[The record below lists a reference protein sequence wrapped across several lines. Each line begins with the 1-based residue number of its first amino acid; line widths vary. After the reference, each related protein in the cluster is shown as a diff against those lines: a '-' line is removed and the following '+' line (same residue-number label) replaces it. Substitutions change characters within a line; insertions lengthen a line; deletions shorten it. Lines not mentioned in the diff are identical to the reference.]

1 MVNLLLEG
9 DDLEA
14 LLLRA
19 HREGGTNARIV
30 RAEKVR
36 RGGILGFFAKEGFE
50 VAVEIPKD
58 GDSAAA
64 AAEDGRPAGQSAGQ
78 SAGAAMAAT
87 FPTMPQLT
95 QSAAPAAIEAGDLLS
110 LADRTSAAERA
121 ATLAIT
127 RQTAYESAVRTAVSN
142 AEGSGNGNQ
151 PGHRDELPAGSSPA
165 ERLAARLSPRRVVR
179 AVRQP
184 VESGVESMPF
194 EPVFAEPAP
203 AEPAPPEQASA
214 DPVVGETVPVPFERL
229 TPRTIA
235 TRSVETRLV
244 EAVIAEPVIVEPT
257 VVESR
262 FIEPR
267 LVESD
272 FALAEVVEIL
282 ATEMPSARSIRAE
295 KKLRANE
302 KKVPPVVQPTAFTIT
317 EFPHVQ
323 FPEDRPWPALAG
335 FAMPATGPGPV
346 PEGSGNH
353 RSDKIDSASPPALL
367 NEAGPRTDLSE
378 VTEPFV
384 VGNQPVAGA
393 DIEPAADSA
402 LWFDTPAAAPV
413 APMAPVITVAA
424 PPSSGRVSQFR
435 DAVVGRHKA
444 NVSAAKAE
452 AIRLNPSLS
461 EAEAEPADQP
471 VAQLEPRLEP
481 LPVAQPLPMSRP
493 ETLPETLPEALPV
506 AQPIAQRV
514 AEPELQP
521 VAQLEPQ
528 PVAQMPQID
537 QELVLPVPSMAL
549 SMSGGLPANAA
560 GTPSGEAPARP
571 APVTVG
577 SLTANSTA
585 RATTVVP
592 RSKSRRGGHRA
603 LPIPRPAVDAEPPGS
618 AVHRV
623 DSDQHPNPD
632 AEPESVP
639 NRQSGQHAAE
649 WSRPDRSAEPAAEAG
664 EGPTNSDSAWKLLRR
679 WRPGLRKQTTEDDD
693 AWMREVGMDTQNQ
706 TKDESIDAFERG
718 WAAETTGAP
727 KTVET
732 TEVPETE
739 DFGTWTTVVQADTVQ
754 TLFSDA
760 ATLGAVPAGTSLI
773 EGFDQLAADR
783 QALRGLGIPAAWTE
797 HLHAGDRFGSIVA
810 MLGQLPEPRI
820 RDDAAVIAVVGPAD
834 VVELE
839 AHRTALD
846 LPASG
851 RPRAV
856 TLVPGA
862 VGVDRRAAIARSK
875 RIRPVVISVP
885 IDGYDDP
892 TGTRKILTSIKA
904 EAVIVVVDASRPLEE
919 ITSWIQALEQ
929 VDAIA
934 LDGALDV
941 DSPAAVLGLDVPVIR
956 VDGIAVDRIGW
967 AALLCAQ
974 LAALDASR

>member
-1 MVNLLLEG
+1 VVNLLLEG

-19 HREGGTNARIV
+19 HREGGTAARII

-58 GDSAAA
+58 ADSDGD
-64 AAEDGRPAGQSAGQ
+64 AAEPGQSAGQRTGQ
-78 SAGAAMAAT
+78 SAGAALAAT

-95 QSAAPAAIEAGDLLS
+95 QSAAAAAIEAGDMLGLV
-110 LADRTSAAERA
+110 DRTSAAERA

-127 RQTAYESAVRTAVSN
+127 RQAAYESAVRTAV
-142 AEGSGNGNQ
+142 GSADGSADQFGQ
-151 PGHRDELPAGSSPA
+151 HEELPAGSSPA
-165 ERLAARLSPRRVVR
+165 ERLAAKLSPRREVPSAPR
-179 AVRQP
+179 P
-184 VESGVESMPF
+184 TEPTGESHSF
-194 EPVFAEPAP
+194 EPVFAAPAAPAP
-203 AEPAPPEQASA
+203 VRPASFEAVDLEPGSAPA
-214 DPVVGETVPVPFERL
+214 PFERL
-229 TPRTIA
+229 MPRRIA
-235 TRSVETRLV
+235 TASLEARLV
-244 EAVIAEPVIVEPT
+244 EAPVADPLIVEPT

-295 KKLRANE
+295 KKVRAT
-302 KKVPPVVQPTAFTIT
+302 KLPAVVQPTAFTIT

-335 FAMPATGPGPV
+335 LG
-346 PEGSGNH
+346 E
-353 RSDKIDSASPPALL
+353 IDSASPPASL
-367 NEAGPRTDLSE
+367 NEAGSRTDLPE

-384 VGNQPVAGA
+384 VGGPPMAGA
-393 DIEPAADSA
+393 QTEPAADSA
-402 LWFDTPAAAPV
+402 LWFDTQAAAPV
-413 APMAPVITVAA
+413 APMAPVITAAA

-435 DAVVGRHKA
+435 NAVVGRHKA

-452 AIRLNPSLS
+452 A
-461 EAEAEPADQP
+461 E
-471 VAQLEPRLEP
+471 LEP
-481 LPVAQPLPMSRP
+481 LPVAQPVAQRVVEP
-493 ETLPETLPEALPV
+493 ELQPVPQPV
-506 AQPIAQRV
+506 AQHV
-514 AEPELQP
+514 AEPELQS
-521 VAQLEPQ
+521 VVRLEPL
-528 PVAQMPQID
+528 PMAQVPQVD

-549 SMSGGLPANAA
+549 SMSGSLPSAA
-560 GTPSGEAPARP
+560 GPPSGETPARP

-577 SLTANSTA
+577 NLTSNRAA

-592 RSKSRRGGHRA
+592 RAKSRRAGHRA
-603 LPIPRPAVDAEPPGS
+603 LPVPRPAVDEESRGAAVKRHGPDQYPYLDEAPGS
-618 AVHRV
+618 
-623 DSDQHPNPD
+623 
-632 AEPESVP
+632 VP
-639 NRQSGQHAAE
+639 SRQPGQHAAE
-649 WSRPDRSAEPAAEAG
+649 WGSPDRSAASATLAG
-664 EGPTNSDSAWKLLRR
+664 NEPTNSDSAWKLLRR
-679 WRPGLRKQTTEDDD
+679 WRPGLRKVSTEDDD
-693 AWMREVGMDTQNQ
+693 AWIREVGMDTRNEI
-706 TKDESIDAFERG
+706 KDESIDAFELG
-718 WAAETTGAP
+718 WTAETVATP
-727 KTVET
+727 KPVVA
-732 TEVPETE
+732 TEIPETE
-739 DFGTWTTVVQADTVQ
+739 DFGTWTTVVRADPVQ
-754 TLFSDA
+754 TPFSDA

-783 QALRGLGIPAAWTE
+783 QALRGLGVPAAWTE

-885 IDGYDDP
+885 IEGYDDP

-904 EAVIVVVDASRPLEE
+904 EAVIVVVDASRPLDE